1 MIMNDDTL
9 ILYYYDDGLSEEER
23 AAVAAA
29 LEQDARLRERY
40 RALRSELERLS
51 EQPITAAPREA
62 ATRWHCHIENA
73 ASAERSARRIRGR
86 VRRFPWLSLA
96 APLAAAL
103 VAGIAIGLYLG
114 AHDSPAPPVA
124 EPGNTIAGDD
134 RPGPQALPVAFTRG
148 LAFHLRRS
156 RQEIAH
162 LDGEADRRLLIM
174 DIVRQN
180 RVFERAA
187 KDNDAEDVAR
197 VLRAFEPVLLRL
209 ADERTSAEDA
219 AALRSRLAFE
229 LDVVLTKMQR
239 RDSDQADAI

>member
-1 MIMNDDTL
+1 MSRAGRAGPRRRCRAGGRLPLPERPRARVLRAETSRAMAPEGNCRRVAYGRRHRQAGDLSCREKTAAARAGNAERMIMNDDTL

-62 ATRWHCHIENA
+62 TARWHRHIENA
-73 ASAERSARRIRGR
+73 ASAERSAWRIRDR

-124 EPGNTIAGDD
+124 EPGNTIARDD
-134 RPGPQALPVAFTRG
+134 RPGAQALP
-148 LAFHLRRS
+148 
-156 RQEIAH
+156 
-162 LDGEADRRLLIM
+162 
-174 DIVRQN
+174 
-180 RVFERAA
+180 
-187 KDNDAEDVAR
+187 
-197 VLRAFEPVLLRL
+197 
-209 ADERTSAEDA
+209 
-219 AALRSRLAFE
+219 
-229 LDVVLTKMQR
+229 
-239 RDSDQADAI
+239 